1 VEIRTIHP
9 SAQYFGKVQKLK
21 MRLARCIPADK
32 LELTNAPGKFTLGDL
47 LRHIAVAERLMWVE
61 RLPGHASRYT
71 THGKSLADGFDNII
85 ASVERLN
92 AESGRIFTRLGDE
105 EM

>member
-1 VEIRTIHP
+1 MEIRTIHP
-9 SAQYFGKVQKLK
+9 FAQYFGKVQKLK
-21 MRLARCIPADK
+21 MRAARGIPAHN

-47 LRHIAVAERLMWVE
+47 LRHFAVAEHLMWVE

-71 THGKSLADGFDNII
+71 THGKSLADGFDNVI
-85 ASVERLN
+85 AYVERLN
-92 AESGRIFTRLGDE
+92 AESVRIFTKLGDE